1 MSRIIIPKEEFIKFV
16 KTHLEQWPQCKI
28 DEYIDIKY
36 NNLRSKFNKYSQ
48 GYKDVKSRQQINALL
63 NIKQNKIGLYH
74 YHRLLQLLSK
84 DIHFYNYFDLLK
96 ILKKSKFDDM
106 QVYKFLQKYSTKQSS
121 SICCGGSH
129 RRVGRGGS
137 SKDKKSGGNGR
148 GGSRNKSTDAYG
160 NGGSKDK
167 KSGGSKYCS
176 RDVLFGQ
183 MFSIIFKRF
192 FLSKKKIINVTNYL
206 DIGCGDCK
214 QTKVLGNAIGLPDSA
229 IYGADISHWGAYNE
243 EKRSKV
249 GINIIGLKDDGILPF
264 ESESFC
270 LVSTFMV
277 LHHVRALEKLLSEI
291 SRILKPNGYF
301 FIREHD
307 AMCSIDYMLCD
318 IEHALYDIVQRN
330 DEKFFDTYHGIYYD
344 WLEWDY
350 ILKKYGFKYIY
361 ADYSSNSIY
370 YNLTTNRSFYGIY
383 YKI

>member
-137 SKDKKSGGNGR
+137 SKDKKSG
-148 GGSRNKSTDAYG
+148 SRNKSTDAYG
-160 NGGSKDK
+160 NGRSKDK

-183 MFSIIFKRF
+183 IFSIVFKRF

-249 GINIIGLKDDGILPF
+249 GINIIGLKQ
-264 ESESFC
+264 
-270 LVSTFMV
+270 
-277 LHHVRALEKLLSEI
+277 
-291 SRILKPNGYF
+291 N
-301 FIREHD
+301 
-307 AMCSIDYMLCD
+307 
-318 IEHALYDIVQRN
+318 
-330 DEKFFDTYHGIYYD
+330 
-344 WLEWDY
+344 
-350 ILKKYGFKYIY
+350 
-361 ADYSSNSIY
+361 
-370 YNLTTNRSFYGIY
+370 
-383 YKI
+383 